1 MAEGMID
8 VVEWRPDDRDVFA
21 WHYPKSNLTTYTQ
34 LIVAESQ
41 EAVLF
46 KDGQMLGKFG
56 PGRHT
61 LDTKNLP
68 LLNRLL
74 TMPFGGKNAFPA
86 EVWFV
91 SKIQL
96 RNLEFKSTSFR
107 YHDPDYKTMV
117 PLIAKGRYG
126 IQVSDSEKFLK
137 KLVGSSRQFTGRQ
150 ITDHFQGEISTR
162 VTSDISGHMQADTIG
177 IKAISGYLS
186 RLSAYLRDDLKPF
199 WDDYGFDLIAF
210 NLNSVDIDESREDG
224 RQILQAMVEQSAQSI
239 AGYTWQ
245 QKQTFNVAGKALD
258 GNSEF
263 GMLGAMMM
271 AGGGLFGGGGG
282 GIASAAMAPVAS
294 TAGADTKSSGQITAA
309 SMTRTVFCSKC
320 AKKFPSTS
328 KFCPYCGHAYT
339 PCPNCG
345 ADNDERATRCVS
357 CGTVLIQSQ
366 GAVCPKCGHPLAEGA
381 AFCANCG
388 ASASK
393 TCPRCGSPVKADAA
407 FCPNCGKKL

>member
-1 MAEGMID
+1 MAMKMVD

-21 WHYPKSNLTTYTQ
+21 WHYPETNLTTYTQ

-41 EAVLF
+41 EAMLF

-68 LLNRLL
+68 ILNKLYGL
-74 TMPFGGKNAFPA
+74 PFGGKNPFVA

-96 RNLEFKSTSFR
+96 RNLEFQSTSFR

-126 IQVSDSEKFLK
+126 IQVCDSEKFLK
-137 KLVGSSRQFTGRQ
+137 KLVGTSESFTGEQ

-162 VTSDISGHMQADTIG
+162 VTSDISAHMQADTIG

-186 RLSAYLRDDLKPF
+186 RLSAVLRDDLKPF
-199 WDDYGFDLIAF
+199 WEDYGFDLIAF
-210 NLNSVDIDESREDG
+210 NLNTVDIDESREDG
-224 RQILQAMVEQSAQSI
+224 REILNAMAQQSAQSI

-245 QKQTFNVAGKALD
+245 QKQTFNVAEKALD
-258 GNSEF
+258 GNTEF

-271 AGGGLFGGGGG
+271 AGGGLFGGGSGG
-282 GIASAAMAPVAS
+282 VASAAMAPVAS
-294 TAGADTKSSGQITAA
+294 TAGTETKSSGQLTPASTAR
-309 SMTRTVFCSKC
+309 MVFCSKC
-320 AKKFPSTS
+320 AKKYPSTS
-328 KFCPYCGHAYT
+328 KFCPYCGDIYN

-345 ADNDERATRCVS
+345 ADNDERSTRCVS
-357 CGTVLIQSQ
+357 CGTILIQSQ
-366 GAVCPKCGHPLAEGA
+366 GAVCPKCGHPLVEGA

-393 TCPRCGSPVKADAA
+393 VCSRCHSPVKADAT
-407 FCPNCGKKL
+407 FCPSCGKKL

>member
-1 MAEGMID
+1 MAMVD
-8 VVEWRPDDRDVFA
+8 VVEWRLDDRDVFA
-21 WHYPKSNLTTYTQ
+21 WHFPKNNLTTYTQ

-68 LLNRLL
+68 ILNKLYGI
-74 TMPFGGKNAFPA
+74 PFGGKNPFVA
-86 EVWFV
+86 EIWYV

-126 IQVSDSEKFLK
+126 IFVSDSEKFLK
-137 KLVGSSRQFTGRQ
+137 KLVGTSEVFTGKD
-150 ITDHFQGEISTR
+150 ITNHFQGELSTR
-162 VTSDISGHMQADTIG
+162 VTSSVSASMQSQSIG

-186 RLSAYLRDDLKPF
+186 RLSAILREDLSPY
-199 WDDYGFDLIAF
+199 WGEYGFDLIAF
-210 NLNSVDIDESREDG
+210 NLNTIDIDETREDG
-224 RQILQAMVEQSAQSI
+224 KAILNAMAQQSAQSI

-245 QKQTFNVAGKALD
+245 QKQTFDVAGKALQ

-263 GMLGAMMM
+263 GMIGALMM
-271 AGGGLFGGGGG
+271 AGGGLFGG
-282 GIASAAMAPVAS
+282 ASGTAGAVMSPVPS
-294 TAGADTKSSGQITAA
+294 TAGADSKSSGQISGAGAA
-309 SMTRTVFCSKC
+309 RMVFCSKC
-320 AKKFPSTS
+320 AKQYPGTS
-328 KFCPYCGHAYT
+328 KFCPFCGNRYN

-345 ADNDERATRCVS
+345 ADNDERAIRCVS
-357 CGTVLIQSQ
+357 CGTVLIKSK
-366 GAVCPKCGHPLAEGA
+366 GSVCPKCGHPIVDGA

-393 TCPRCGSPVKADAA
+393 TCPRCGAPVEANAT
-407 FCPNCGKKL
+407 FCPSCGKKL